1 MTQQI
6 INLGNTANDGTGD
19 PLRTAFTKI
28 NANFTDLY
36 SNIHSTQIVTTS
48 SYTAT
53 SSDYYI
59 GVNYAGPVTIT
70 LPSVSNGFQL
80 VIKDES
86 GRSSTNPITIVG
98 TIDNNTNIILAANNG
113 ALTLIYRSGWRLI

>member
-36 SNIHSTQIVTTS
+36 SNIPSTQIVTTS